1 MFKKVLSFIIA
12 GAMCLGMC
20 TAVGATNSFK
30 ETKSLYICSKSIPQ
44 SAVDY
49 ARDMF
54 SHFYVSEMENIGY
67 TSSQAAALKLG
78 KGFVVDNYDLA
89 NMLEAYYFPVLLNN
103 NISDILIVFKVNGE
117 YGFQLGNKD
126 LASAINNLSTSTN
139 APVRIVASDVA
150 YYAVSSDNVLVLD
163 TSNFESQSQVQND
176 VDTQITSLRSQRNI
190 STSSRANIVT
200 INSSTVYT
208 ENVQATTRA
217 QVGIIRSVPQ
227 CNNIIYDNAAYPQV
241 CWAACGGSM
250 IEYYQNG
257 SAATQSGA
265 DNHRLYIAA
274 KNSYE
279 PANVDDARTYIQER
293 MEDIGLNYTLSV
305 QYNKLAWNDVKTQ
318 INNNNAPFYT
328 EWRRPGHSHAMVIK
342 GYTYDNTAPTNSNY
356 YRIYIMDP
364 NSMVTVCDYN
374 NGVNI
379 FGTGVYTWTNTIVR
393 D

>member
-78 KGFVVDNYDLA
+78 KGFVVDNYDSTSE
-89 NMLEAYYFPVLLNN
+89 LEAYYFPVLLNN

-163 TSNFESQSQVQND
+163 TSNFESQTEIQND

-190 STSSRANIVT
+190 STASRANIVT

-227 CNNIIYDNAAYPQV
+227 CNNISNKV
-241 CWAACGGSM
+241 CWAS
-250 IEYYQNG
+250 
-257 SAATQSGA
+257 SAAALAAYYTSGSNATQAQAESYRNFVLHGVVDYGNIYDAKTAVEEYMGSGYMEA
-265 DNHRLYIAA
+265 IDA
-274 KNSYE
+274 KF
-279 PANVDDARTYIQER
+279 TWQE
-293 MEDIGLNYTLSV
+293 L
-305 QYNKLAWNDVKTQ
+305 KTE
-318 INNNNAPFYT
+318 INNRNDPFEIFCDNNQGGY
-328 EWRRPGHSHAMVIK
+328 HAMAVK
-342 GYTYDNTAPTNSNY
+342 GYTYDNTAPNNSTYYKIYVMCPTNGSQIISY
-356 YRIYIMDP
+356 DTGA
-364 NSMVTVCDYN
+364 V
-374 NGVNI
+374 VNHSYS
-379 FGTGVYTWTNTIVR
+379 YTWLQTLYKA
-393 D
+393 